1 MMDWIVFFQN
11 PYNRII
17 FISSQNPDERE
28 SLEYFKF
35 LEFLNK
41 EFKVVDFVHLKDQI
55 DRFKIIHLIKD
66 GTWESIKDLEEV
78 ASFQD
83 LYKINDDTNKKEEKE
98 PTPTEIKISKSKEW
112 LDKIFTQRRKDNGTT
127 TTSRG

>member
-1 MMDWIVFFQN
+1 MDWIVFFQN

-28 SLEYFKF
+28 SLEFFKF

-66 GTWESIKDLEEV
+66 GSWESIKDLEEV

-83 LYKINDDTNKKEEKE
+83 LYKINDDSNFKEEKE

-112 LDKIFTQRRKDNGTT
+112 LDKIFTQRRKDNEFK
-127 TTSRG
+127 S

>member
-1 MMDWIVFFQN
+1 MDWIVFFQN